1 MSGGKIIKYILTIV
15 LLCSCGTPRNVE
27 NLYNE
32 VSDVSKITAEKFNFD
47 AISDVDFSST
57 KIKEIVFKK
66 VEYFPPDSSG
76 RSVVKSEEN
85 LTIKQEENVAE
96 TVKDTQTFTSDS
108 TVVEDIATTKN
119 IETAEEVAKDPYR
132 WRYIFGII
140 IAIIAVA
147 IVVYIKLKGSKII
160 SSICTLLK
168 F

>member
-57 KIKEIVFKK
+57 KIREIVFKK

-96 TVKDTQTFTSDS
+96 TAKDIATLISDS
-108 TVVEDIATTKN
+108 TVIENNQTTRKV
-119 IETAEEVAKDPYR
+119 ETAEEVAKDPYR
-132 WRYIFGII
+132 WRYILGIMI
-140 IAIIAVA
+140 VIVIVA
-147 IVVYIKLKGSKII
+147 IVIYIKLKGSKILSNI
-160 SSICTLLK
+160 RSLLK